1 MMIVIGEFP
10 IEKKFYQLIA
20 DRSKKY
26 VSKNYVWSD
35 EEGIACSAQAFRRA
49 RSAFQ
54 RLAN

>member
-1 MMIVIGEFP
+1 MIVIGEFP